1 MINVL
6 EKGGEMLHVTELLGA
21 HAYDRDGHFVGRVIE
36 MFIEPADQPN
46 RIARILLGRGKYLP
60 LVVRYD
66 HISFV
71 APGVIRLNVE
81 EKQLAHYQANEGW
94 LAMHKDLL
102 DQQIIDTSGRK
113 VVRVNDI
120 DLSEHRVNGTV
131 ELRVTNVDVGLTGA
145 ARRLL
150 HGVASPGLIR
160 GLATRLPTRTIP
172 WEFVSL
178 IEPDPL
184 RRVKLRITHQKLERL
199 HPADLADIMEE
210 LSPVERQSI
219 IASLDEET
227 AAEALAE
234 LDKRLTTQ
242 IVETLDPEK
251 AADILE
257 EMDPDQAADVIAGLT
272 EESSRDVLR
281 EMPGKEA
288 REVRELLKFEEN
300 SAGGMMNTDFI
311 YVGEKATCSEVIEW
325 IREKD
330 VDLEQLDTVFLID
343 SDAKFVGAVAVGRL
357 LLAPPGEAMESLK
370 SEPLL
375 SLTPDAEDKEVF
387 ELFDKYNLHSLA
399 VVDQDGHPIGAIAV
413 DDIVTRLRK

>member
-1 MINVL
+1 
-6 EKGGEMLHVTELLGA
+6 MLHATDLLGA
-21 HAYDRDGHFVGRVIE
+21 DAYDRDGHFVGQVTE
-36 MFIEPADQPN
+36 LFIEPADQPN
-46 RIARILLGRGKYLP
+46 RVARILLGRGKFLP
-60 LVVRYD
+60 LIVRYD
-66 HISFV
+66 HVAFV

-81 EKQLAHYQANEGW
+81 EKELEHFQPNEGW
-94 LAMHKDLL
+94 LAMRKDLL

-131 ELRVTNVDVGLTGA
+131 ELRVTHVDVGLTGA

-150 HGVASPGLIR
+150 HGIASPGLIR
-160 GLATRLPTRTIP
+160 GLATKLPTRVIP
-172 WEFVSL
+172 WEFVNL

-184 RRVKLRITHQKLERL
+184 RRVKLRITHQKLEKM
-199 HPADLADIMEE
+199 HPADLADIMED
-210 LSPVERQSI
+210 LSPVERHSI

-242 IVETLDPEK
+242 IVENLTAEK

-257 EMDPDQAADVIAGLT
+257 EMDPDQAADVIADMT
-272 EESSRDVLR
+272 PEKSRDVLS
-281 EMPGKEA
+281 EMPGDEA

-311 YVGEKATCSEVIEW
+311 YVGEGATRDEVVSW
-325 IREKD
+325 IHEKD
-330 VDLEQLDTVFLID
+330 VDLERLDTVFLID
-343 SDAKFVGAVAVGRL
+343 KNAKFSGAVAVGRL
-357 LLAPPGEAMESLK
+357 LFAAPDERMETLK
-370 SEPLL
+370 MEPLL
-375 SLTPDAEDKEVF
+375 SIQPDAQDKEVF

-399 VVDQDGHPIGAIAV
+399 VVDSQGRPIGAIEV
-413 DDIVTRLRK
+413 DDVVTRIRHR

>member
-1 MINVL
+1 ML
-6 EKGGEMLHVTELLGA
+6 HATDLLGGE
-21 HAYDRDGHFVGRVIE
+21 AYDRDGHFVGHVDE
-36 MFIEPADQPN
+36 LFIEPADQPN
-46 RIARILLGRGKYLP
+46 RVARVLLGRGKFLP
-60 LVVRYD
+60 LVARYD
-66 HISFV
+66 TMAFV

-81 EKQLAHYQANEGW
+81 EKQLEHYEPNEGW
-94 LAMHKDLL
+94 LALRKDLL

-120 DLSEHRVNGTV
+120 DLSEHRTNGTV
-131 ELRVTNVDVGLTGA
+131 ELRVTHVDVGLTGA

-150 HGVASPGLIR
+150 HGVASPALIR
-160 GLATRLPTRTIP
+160 GLATKLPTRLIP
-172 WEFVSL
+172 WEFVNL

-184 RRVKLRITHQKLERL
+184 RRVKLRITHQKLERM

-227 AAEALAE
+227 AAEALGE
-234 LDKRLTTQ
+234 LDKRLQTQ

-272 EESSRDVLR
+272 PESSRDVLR
-281 EMPGKEA
+281 EMPGEEA
-288 REVRELLKFEEN
+288 REVRELLKFDEN

-311 YVGEKATCSEVIEW
+311 YVGETATREEVLAW
-325 IREKD
+325 IQEKD
-330 VDLEQLDTVFLID
+330 ADLEQLDTVFLID
-343 SDAKFVGAVAVGRL
+343 PEAKFSGAVAVGRL
-357 LLAPPGEAMESLK
+357 LLAPGDERMEALK
-370 SEPLL
+370 AEPLL
-375 SLTPDAEDKEVF
+375 SVLPDADEKEVF

-399 VVDQDGHPIGAIAV
+399 VVDKDGHPMGAIEV
-413 DDIVTRLRK
+413 DDIVTRLRNR

>member
-1 MINVL
+1 ML
-6 EKGGEMLHVTELLGA
+6 HATDLLGGE
-21 HAYDRDGHFVGRVIE
+21 AYDRDGHFVGHVNE

-46 RIARILLGRGKYLP
+46 RVSRFLLGRGKYLP
-60 LVVRYD
+60 LVARYD
-66 HISFV
+66 TVAFV

-81 EKQLAHYQANEGW
+81 EKQLEHYEPNEGW
-94 LAMHKDLL
+94 LALHKDLL

-120 DLSEHRVNGTV
+120 DLSEHRNNGTV
-131 ELRVTNVDVGLTGA
+131 ELRVTQVDVGLTGA

-150 HGVASPGLIR
+150 HGVASPALIR
-160 GLATRLPTRTIP
+160 GLATKLPTRLIP
-172 WEFVSL
+172 WEFVNL
-178 IEPDPL
+178 IESDPL
-184 RRVKLRITHQKLERL
+184 RRVKLRITHQKLERM

-227 AAEALAE
+227 AAEALGE

-257 EMDPDQAADVIAGLT
+257 EMDPDQAADVLAGLT
-272 EESSRDVLR
+272 PESSRDVLR
-281 EMPGKEA
+281 EMPGEEA
-288 REVRELLKFEEN
+288 REVRELLKFDEN

-311 YVGEKATCSEVIEW
+311 YVGETATREEVLAW
-325 IREKD
+325 IQEKD
-330 VDLEQLDTVFLID
+330 VNLEQLDTVFLIN
-343 SDAKFVGAVAVGRL
+343 SDAKFSGAVAVGRL
-357 LLAPPGEAMESLK
+357 LLAPNDERMEALK
-370 SEPLL
+370 AEPLL
-375 SLTPDAEDKEVF
+375 SVLPDADDKEVF

-399 VVDQDGHPIGAIAV
+399 VVDADGHAMGAIEV
-413 DDIVTRLRK
+413 DDIVTRLRNL

>member
-1 MINVL
+1 
-6 EKGGEMLHVTELLGA
+6 MLHATDLLGGA
-21 HAYDRDGHFVGRVIE
+21 AYDRDDHFVGRVTE
-36 MFIEPADQPN
+36 LFIEPADQPN
-46 RIARILLGRGKYLP
+46 RVARLLLGRGKYLP
-60 LVVRYD
+60 LIVRYD
-66 HISFV
+66 HIAFV
-71 APGVIRLNVE
+71 APGVVRLNVE
-81 EKQLAHYQANEGW
+81 EKELEHFQPNEGW
-94 LAMHKDLL
+94 LALRKDLL

-120 DLSEHRVNGTV
+120 DLTEHRNNGTV
-131 ELRVTNVDVGLTGA
+131 ELRVTQVDVGLTGA

-160 GLATRLPTRTIP
+160 GLATKLPTRVIP
-172 WEFVSL
+172 WEFVNL

-184 RRVKLRITHQKLERL
+184 RRVKLRITHQKLERM

-210 LSPVERQSI
+210 ISPVERQSI

-272 EESSRDVLR
+272 PESSQEVLS
-281 EMPGKEA
+281 EMPGEEA
-288 REVRELLKFEEN
+288 REVRELMKFDEN

-311 YVGEKATCSEVIEW
+311 FVGEKATRDEVVAW
-325 IREKD
+325 VREKD

-343 SDAKFVGAVAVGRL
+343 RNAKFSGAVSLGRL
-357 LLAPPGEAMESLK
+357 LFAPAGERMEALK
-370 SEPLL
+370 AEPLL
-375 SLTPDAEDKEVF
+375 SVPPDADQKEVF

-399 VVDQDGHPIGAIAV
+399 VVDEQGRPMGAIEV
-413 DDIVTRLRK
+413 DDVVTRLRNR